1 MSSPI
6 SNSLYDDV
14 LKSQPEYIYDNT
26 FEVGTNDN
34 LLTDEQIDRMLE
46 YFNNQINI
54 QIENKNKK
62 RFKSLIIIFILIL
75 FLIFLFYLF

>member
-6 SNSLYDDV
+6 SISLYDDV

-26 FEVGTNDN
+26 FQVGTNDN

-46 YFNNQINI
+46 YFNNQNDI
-54 QIENKNKK
+54 QIENKKK
-62 RFKSLIIIFILIL
+62 LKFLIIILIF
-75 FLIFLFYLF
+75 FLIFLFYFL

>member
-62 RFKSLIIIFILIL
+62 RLKSLIIIFILIL